1 MLADQ
6 VHAARRD
13 NHEKH
18 DNMQAMRSLL
28 GVCILAAV
36 AHAQT
41 LLVLNKE
48 GTLAFVDPAA
58 KKVLATV
65 RTGDGPHEVESDGKI
80 ACVSNYGAQGPGS
93 TLSVIDIATRKELA
107 RVELGAMRRPHGI
120 AVSEGKCYFTAELNK
135 VVGRYDPATRQVD
148 MLLGTGQNGTH
159 MVMLNKDATQMYMSN
174 IAGNSITVADRA
186 GVGAWNMTHIAVGQ
200 GPEGFDVSPD
210 GKQLWTA
217 HSRDGGVSII
227 DLATKKVI
235 NTFNVQTKRSNRLK
249 FTPDGRLILISDLD
263 AGELLVLEHATRKE
277 LKRIRVGRGLAGILV
292 TPDSGTA
299 YAAATGDNNV
309 GIIDLKR
316 LELAGRLET
325 GVGPD
330 GMAWIE
336 K

>member
-1 MLADQ
+1 
-6 VHAARRD
+6 
-13 NHEKH
+13 
-18 DNMQAMRSLL
+18 MQAMRSLL
-28 GVCILAAV
+28 ALCVFAV
-36 AHAQT
+36 AVHAQT

-48 GTLAFVDPAA
+48 GTLAFVDPST
-58 KKVLATV
+58 KKVLTTV
-65 RTGDGPHEVESDGKI
+65 RTGDGPHEVETDGKI
-80 ACVSNYGAQGPGS
+80 ACVSNYGAQTPGS
-93 TLSVIDIATRKELA
+93 TLSVVDIATRKELQ
-107 RVELGAMRRPHGI
+107 RVELGAMRRPHGV
-120 AVSEGKCYFTAELNK
+120 AVSEGKCYFTAEFNK
-135 VVGRYDPATRQVD
+135 IVGRFDPATRQLD

-159 MVMLNKDATQMYMSN
+159 MVKLSGDGSQMYLSN

-186 GVGAWNMTHIAVGQ
+186 GVGAWNMTHIPVGQ
-200 GPEGFDVSPD
+200 GPEGFDLTPD

-217 HSRDGGVSII
+217 HSRDGGVSVI

-263 AGELLVLEHATRKE
+263 AGELVVLEHATRKE
-277 LKRIRVGRGLAGILV
+277 LKRLKVGRGLADILI
-292 TPDSGTA
+292 TPDSRTA

-309 GIIDLKR
+309 GIIDLR
-316 LELAGRLET
+316 TLDLTGRLET

>member
-1 MLADQ
+1 M
-6 VHAARRD
+6 
-13 NHEKH
+13 EH
-18 DNMQAMRSLL
+18 D
-28 GVCILAAV
+28 
-36 AHAQT
+36 
-41 LLVLNKE
+41 
-48 GTLAFVDPAA
+48 
-58 KKVLATV
+58 
-65 RTGDGPHEVESDGKI
+65 
-80 ACVSNYGAQGPGS
+80 
-93 TLSVIDIATRKELA
+93 
-107 RVELGAMRRPHGI
+107 
-120 AVSEGKCYFTAELNK
+120 
-135 VVGRYDPATRQVD
+135 
-148 MLLGTGQNGTH
+148 TH
-159 MVMLNKDATQMYMSN
+159 
-174 IAGNSITVADRA
+174 R
-186 GVGAWNMTHIAVGQ
+186 VGQ

-277 LKRIRVGRGLAGILV
+277 LKRIKVGRGLAGILV
-292 TPDSGTA
+292 TPDSATA